1 MPSFSVAKS
10 LRYAQ
15 IVTFFN
21 TDRKQGEGAAACGG
35 SPSDA
40 FFVASLAA
48 YPTMTNFPRKASRPP
63 QYVLEFEEA

>member
-1 MPSFSVAKS
+1 MPSFSVVKFAA
-10 LRYAQ
+10 LRADSYL
-15 IVTFFN
+15 FN
-21 TDRKQGEGAAACGG
+21 TDRKRREGAAACGG

-63 QYVLEFEEA
+63 KYVLELEEA